1 MSRIFAELSGNE
13 LIIKNIERH
22 RKGDNDI
29 QIINLENLGL
39 NRQYISLVKISN
51 SKQLNKIILM
61 QEVSSE
67 FALSIAIQRA
77 KNQEKSEDEIQNI
90 IDEHEDLKNNN
101 EMKKMAVAVYI
112 KDEMVCYCYGEISQ
126 IYKKLVE
133 FIYKIASVKLN
144 RNGISIFLYLYI
156 INKFKLDITDK
167 WVEVSEFINESVE
180 IHEAPG
186 KISKAKILFSKY
198 KTRINIKKSEL
209 EKDEI
214 PINNYIT
221 MNMKVNGET
230 VTYRLGKK
238 KLRLKEWVEYYFPMK
253 SMYNDEYAMHIRRDK
268 NSNLVLVKRLKEP
281 IENTLKFK
289 ILESNFLSFLFYH
302 LGRFLKKRRFKKI
315 NLFYEKFA
323 GKAEEGVFDFCLK
336 CNESERT
343 SNYFIIDENS
353 PDYEKIKE
361 YKFVVPK
368 YSLKYYWLVY
378 NSNHFISSDSPI
390 HINIIRSNNKYLRKA
405 IHENKF
411 IFLQHGV
418 TYLKAHQQNSPYL
431 KGKEAEPYYMVV
443 GSEKEKDVVCDMLGI
458 YEEKILNTGLQIFD
472 TIEYEHVNNDSDDIV
487 TIMFTWK
494 PYEEHL
500 YDFRESSYY
509 QDVIEIY
516 NMLSKYIDS
525 DKIYII
531 PHPKVFN
538 LLMNTDMKDSVW
550 QDSIADILKKSK
562 LLITD
567 YSSVAY
573 NSFYQGT
580 GVIFYQ
586 PDLLLYERENG
597 KLIPN
602 DDEYIGERVFTIDD
616 LEDVIKKTIKDGKI
630 DLGQVRTK
638 EFKEIYETINEFSDG
653 KNMERLYNK
662 LVELKII

>member
-1 MSRIFAELSGNE
+1 M
-13 LIIKNIERH
+13 
-22 RKGDNDI
+22 
-29 QIINLENLGL
+29 
-39 NRQYISLVKISN
+39 
-51 SKQLNKIILM
+51 
-61 QEVSSE
+61 
-67 FALSIAIQRA
+67 
-77 KNQEKSEDEIQNI
+77 
-90 IDEHEDLKNNN
+90 
-101 EMKKMAVAVYI
+101 
-112 KDEMVCYCYGEISQ
+112 
-126 IYKKLVE
+126 
-133 FIYKIASVKLN
+133 
-144 RNGISIFLYLYI
+144 
-156 INKFKLDITDK
+156 
-167 WVEVSEFINESVE
+167 
-180 IHEAPG
+180 
-186 KISKAKILFSKY
+186 
-198 KTRINIKKSEL
+198 
-209 EKDEI
+209 
-214 PINNYIT
+214 
-221 MNMKVNGET
+221 
-230 VTYRLGKK
+230 
-238 KLRLKEWVEYYFPMK
+238 
-253 SMYNDEYAMHIRRDK
+253 
-268 NSNLVLVKRLKEP
+268 
-281 IENTLKFK
+281 
-289 ILESNFLSFLFYH
+289 
-302 LGRFLKKRRFKKI
+302 
-315 NLFYEKFA
+315 
-323 GKAEEGVFDFCLK
+323 K

-630 DLGQVRTK
+630 DLAQVRTK
-638 EFKEIYETINEFSDG
+638 EFKENYETINEFSDG
-653 KNMERLYNK
+653 KNMERLYDK
-662 LVELKII
+662 LVELNII

>member
-418 TYLKAHQQNSPYL
+418 TYLKAHQQNSPYV

>member
-418 TYLKAHQQNSPYL
+418 TYLKAHQQNSPYV

-586 PDLLLYERENG
+586 PDILLYERENG

>member
-418 TYLKAHQQNSPYL
+418 TYLKAHQQNSPYV

-550 QDSIADILKKSK
+550 QDSIADILKQSK

>member
-1 MSRIFAELSGNE
+1 M
-13 LIIKNIERH
+13 
-22 RKGDNDI
+22 
-29 QIINLENLGL
+29 

-230 VTYRLGKK
+230 VIYRLGKK
-238 KLRLKEWVEYYFPMK
+238 KLRLKEWVEYYFPIK

-302 LGRFLKKRRFKKI
+302 LGRFLKK
-315 NLFYEKFA
+315 E
-323 GKAEEGVFDFCLK
+323 DLK
-336 CNESERT
+336 R
-343 SNYFIIDENS
+343 
-353 PDYEKIKE
+353 
-361 YKFVVPK
+361 
-368 YSLKYYWLVY
+368 L
-378 NSNHFISSDSPI
+378 ISFM
-390 HINIIRSNNKYLRKA
+390 K
-405 IHENKF
+405 
-411 IFLQHGV
+411 
-418 TYLKAHQQNSPYL
+418 
-431 KGKEAEPYYMVV
+431 
-443 GSEKEKDVVCDMLGI
+443 
-458 YEEKILNTGLQIFD
+458 
-472 TIEYEHVNNDSDDIV
+472 
-487 TIMFTWK
+487 
-494 PYEEHL
+494 
-500 YDFRESSYY
+500 
-509 QDVIEIY
+509 
-516 NMLSKYIDS
+516 
-525 DKIYII
+525 
-531 PHPKVFN
+531 N
-538 LLMNTDMKDSVW
+538 LLEK
-550 QDSIADILKKSK
+550 LKREY
-562 LLITD
+562 LIF
-567 YSSVAY
+567 V
-573 NSFYQGT
+573 
-580 GVIFYQ
+580 
-586 PDLLLYERENG
+586 
-597 KLIPN
+597 
-602 DDEYIGERVFTIDD
+602 
-616 LEDVIKKTIKDGKI
+616 
-630 DLGQVRTK
+630 
-638 EFKEIYETINEFSDG
+638 
-653 KNMERLYNK
+653 
-662 LVELKII
+662 

>member
-22 RKGDNDI
+22 RKGVNDI

-418 TYLKAHQQNSPYL
+418 TYLKAHQQNSPYV

-550 QDSIADILKKSK
+550 QDSIADILKKS
-562 LLITD
+562 
-567 YSSVAY
+567 
-573 NSFYQGT
+573 
-580 GVIFYQ
+580 
-586 PDLLLYERENG
+586 
-597 KLIPN
+597 
-602 DDEYIGERVFTIDD
+602 
-616 LEDVIKKTIKDGKI
+616 
-630 DLGQVRTK
+630 
-638 EFKEIYETINEFSDG
+638 
-653 KNMERLYNK
+653 
-662 LVELKII
+662 

>member
-1 MSRIFAELSGNE
+1 MSRIIAELSGNE
-13 LIIKNIERH
+13 LIIQNIERH

-29 QIINLENLGL
+29 QIINLEDLKL
-39 NRQYISLVKISN
+39 NKEYKSEVKVSS
-51 SKQLNKIILM
+51 SKQLNKIIFM
-61 QEVSSE
+61 QEISNE
-67 FALSIAIQRA
+67 FALSISIKKA
-77 KNQEKSEDEIQNI
+77 KNEEKSEDEIQNI
-90 IDEHEDLKNNN
+90 KDEHEYLINNDQ
-101 EMKKMAVAVYI
+101 MKKMAVAVYI
-112 KDEMVCYCYGEISQ
+112 KNEKLYYCYGEINK

-133 FIYKIASVKLN
+133 FIYKVISVKLN
-144 RNGISIFLYLYI
+144 KNGLSIFLYLYI
-156 INKFKLDITDK
+156 INKFNLDITDK
-167 WVEVSEFINESVE
+167 WIEVSEFIHENVE
-180 IHEAPG
+180 IQEVP
-186 KISKAKILFSKY
+186 KKLSKPKFLFSKY

-221 MNMKVNGET
+221 MNMKVNGENIS
-230 VTYRLGKK
+230 YRLGKK
-238 KLRLKEWVEYYFPMK
+238 SLMIKEKGEYYFPMK
-253 SMYNDEYAMHIRRDK
+253 SMYNDEYAMHIRRDR

-281 IENTLKFK
+281 IENTFKFK
-289 ILESNFLSFLFYH
+289 IYESKFLSFLFYH
-302 LGRFLKKRRFKKI
+302 LGKFLKKRRHKKI
-315 NLFYEKFA
+315 NLLYEKFA
-323 GKAEEGVFDFCLK
+323 GKAEEGVFDFCMK
-336 CNESERT
+336 CNESEHT

-368 YSLKYYWLVY
+368 YSLKYYWLIY

-390 HINIIRSNNKYLRKA
+390 HINILRSNNKYLRKA
-405 IHENKF
+405 IYEPKF

-418 TYLKAHQQNSPYL
+418 TYLKAHQRNSPYL
-431 KGKEAEPYYMVV
+431 KGKEAEPDYMVV
-443 GSEKEKDVVCDMLGI
+443 GSEKEKNVVCDMLEI
-458 YEEKILNTGLQIFD
+458 YEEKILNTGLPIFD
-472 TIEYEHVNNDSDDIV
+472 TIEYEHVNNDTDDIII
-487 TIMFTWK
+487 IMFTWK

-509 QDVIEIY
+509 NDVIEIY
-516 NMLSKYIDS
+516 DMLSKYTDS

-550 QDSIADILKKSK
+550 QGPISDILKKAK

-567 YSSVAY
+567 YSSIAY

-586 PDLLLYERENG
+586 PDLRLYERENG

-616 LEDVIKKTIKDGKI
+616 LETVIKKTIKDGRI
-630 DLGQVRTK
+630 DLDKVRTK
-638 EFKEIYETINEFSDG
+638 EFKENYETINEFSDG
-653 KNMERLYNK
+653 KNMKRLYDK
-662 LVELKII
+662 LINLKII